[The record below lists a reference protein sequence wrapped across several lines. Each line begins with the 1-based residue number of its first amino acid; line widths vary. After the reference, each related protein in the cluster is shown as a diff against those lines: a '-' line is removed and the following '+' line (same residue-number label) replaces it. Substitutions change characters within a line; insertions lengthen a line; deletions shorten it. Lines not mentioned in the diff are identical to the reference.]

1 MLEWK
6 INIRIY
12 LDYWESKTCL
22 NGKLILEYISIIGR
36 VKHA

>member
-12 LDYWESKTCL
+12 LDYWESKTYL
-22 NGKLILEYISIIGR
+22 NEKLSVII
-36 VKHA
+36 